1 MYKDRKG
8 HISRRIKYQLYW
20 GRFDYNG
27 RIIGFRPVN
36 GFQDKIKKLD
46 WYMIFHSTKISFLP
60 NFTNSS
66 LSYLGIFSSSPLFFL
81 CFTLLTFL
89 RFLYLLL
96 NLLLLHFFLP
106 HRSHIYF
113 PLWSFFSLSLSLSL
127 SLFILVSHVMTR
139 QKKKKKI

>member
-1 MYKDRKG
+1 MYKYSKG
-8 HISRRIKYQLYW
+8 HISCQIKYRLYW
-20 GRFDYNG
+20 GCFDYTG

-36 GFQDKIKKLD
+36 GFQDKIKKPD
-46 WYMIFHSTKISFLP
+46 WYMIFHSTKISFCFSKKKKLRSV
-60 NFTNSS
+60 FYQISQSNSS

-89 RFLYLLL
+89 YFLDLLL

-113 PLWSFFSLSLSLSL
+113 PLWSFF
-127 SLFILVSHVMTR
+127 
-139 QKKKKKI
+139 